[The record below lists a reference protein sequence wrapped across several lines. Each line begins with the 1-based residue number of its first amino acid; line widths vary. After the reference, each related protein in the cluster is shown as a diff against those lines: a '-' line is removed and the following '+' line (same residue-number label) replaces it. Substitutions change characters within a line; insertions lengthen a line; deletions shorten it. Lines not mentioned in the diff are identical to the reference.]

1 MFHVLSG
8 RLCAFIPGMLLAAI
22 FLTWSDKTQAQ
33 DAGEQAFNTTCFAC
47 HTIGG
52 GRLIGPDL
60 AGIHKQRTQEWLE
73 QFVRS
78 SQTLINSG
86 DAEAVALYEEY
97 NRMLMPDALLSD
109 EQIRAVLG
117 FIKTRSA
124 DQPEP
129 VEVSTVAKAEPEEPA
144 SEADILAGQEL
155 FQGNIRLENNGA
167 PCNACHDV
175 RGDAVMGGGILAAEL
190 TSVFSRMGK
199 AGVQAILGRAPFPVM
214 QAAYVDKELTE
225 LEVRQLVAFLEYAN
239 SQEYHQLPRDYG
251 LGLFASGVVGAGFLF
266 GLFAFIWRGRK
277 TGSVYQAIFDRQ
289 IKTSL
294 DDTV

>member
-8 RLCAFIPGMLLAAI
+8 GLRALIFGILLTAI
-22 FLTWSDKTQAQ
+22 SLTWSDKTQAQ
-33 DAGEQAFNTTCFAC
+33 DTGEQAFNTTCFAC

-60 AGIHKQRTQEWLE
+60 AGIHENRSQEWLE
-73 QFVRS
+73 QFVKS
-78 SQTLINSG
+78 SQALINSG
-86 DAEAVALYEEY
+86 DADAVAIYEEY
-97 NRMLMPDALLSD
+97 NSMIMPDALLSD
-109 EQIRAVLG
+109 EQIRAVLD
-117 FIKTRSA
+117 FIKTKSS

-129 VEVSTVAKAEPEEPA
+129 DEASTVAQAEPEEPA
-144 SEADILAGQEL
+144 SEADILAGQEM
-155 FQGNIRLENNGA
+155 FQGNIRFENKGA

-190 TSVFSRMGK
+190 TTVFSRMGK
-199 AGVQAILGRAPFPVM
+199 AGVQSILGRAPFPVM

-277 TGSVYQAIFDRQ
+277 TGSVNQAIYDRQ

-294 DDTV
+294 DDTA

>member
-8 RLCAFIPGMLLAAI
+8 GLRALISGILLAAI
-22 FLTWSDKTQAQ
+22 SLTWSDKTQAQ
-33 DAGEQAFNTTCFAC
+33 DTGEQAFNTTCFAC

-60 AGIHKQRTQEWLE
+60 AGIHENRSQEWLE
-73 QFVRS
+73 QFVKS
-78 SQTLINSG
+78 SQALINSG
-86 DAEAVALYEEY
+86 DADAVALYEEY
-97 NRMLMPDALLSD
+97 NSMIMPDALLSD
-109 EQIRAVLG
+109 EQIRAVLD
-117 FIKTRSA
+117 FIKTRSS

-129 VEVSTVAKAEPEEPA
+129 DEASTVAQAEPEEPA
-144 SEADILAGQEL
+144 SQEDILAGQEL

-190 TSVFSRMGK
+190 TTVFSRMGK
-199 AGVQAILGRAPFPVM
+199 AGVQSILGSAPFPVM

-277 TGSVYQAIFDRQ
+277 TGSVNQAIYDRQ
-289 IKTSL
+289 IKSSL

>member
-22 FLTWSDKTQAQ
+22 SLTWSDKTQAQ

-60 AGIHKQRTQEWLE
+60 AGIHEQRTQEWLE

-117 FIKTRSA
+117 FIKTSSA

-214 QAAYVDKELTE
+214 QVAYVDKELTE

-251 LGLFASGVVGAGFLF
+251 LGLFASGVVGAGLLF
-266 GLFAFIWRGRK
+266 GLFAFVWRGRK